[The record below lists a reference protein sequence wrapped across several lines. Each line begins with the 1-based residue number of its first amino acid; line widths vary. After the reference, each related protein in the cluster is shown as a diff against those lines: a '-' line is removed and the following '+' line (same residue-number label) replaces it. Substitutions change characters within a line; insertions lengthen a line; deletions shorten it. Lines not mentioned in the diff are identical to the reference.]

1 MFDHVTI
8 RVSDRRASEAAYRT
22 VLGELG
28 VDVLYA
34 DEWFVE
40 WGELS
45 LKASDERPATTG
57 LHIGFVAPSRA
68 HVDAFW
74 HAGRAAGLRDA
85 GAPGERPDYKPDY
98 YGAFLLD
105 PDGNSIE
112 AVHHAS
118 LDTEAAIDHLWLRAS
133 DIEASRAFYTLV
145 APLAGLRIR
154 DLSDDHVQV
163 LGSTGSFSVVPG
175 TPTRG
180 LHMAFPRRD
189 GCGRR
194 RVPSRARRC
203 RVPRRRPARGADG
216 VSRRLLRR
224 LRSRSRRL
232 ERRARQSQPVGERQ
246 QAPGSGVP
254 PGPARCWSTTPW
266 VSSRQYDVASARTS
280 VSGGCTGVPA

>member
-8 RVSDRRASEAAYRT
+8 RVSDRHASEAAYRA

-28 VDVLYA
+28 IDVLYA

-45 LKASDERPATTG
+45 LKESDERPATTG
-57 LHIGFVAPSRA
+57 LHIGFVAASRA

-74 HAGRAAGLRDA
+74 HAGRASGLRDA

-118 LDTEAAIDHLWLRAS
+118 VDTQTAIDHLWLRAS
-133 DIEASRAFYTLV
+133 DLDASRAFYALA

-154 DLSDDHVQV
+154 NLSDNHVQV
-163 LGSTGSFSVVPG
+163 LGRTGSFSVVPG
-175 TPTRG
+175 APTRG
-180 LHMAFPRRD
+180 LHMAFPAGTNTAVDEFHRVLVAAGYQDD
-189 GCGRR
+189 G
-194 RVPSRARRC
+194 P
-203 RVPRRRPARGADG
+203 P
-216 VSRRLLRR
+216 
-224 LRSRSRRL
+224 
-232 ERRARQSQPVGERQ
+232 GERPVYH
-246 QAPGSGVP
+246 AGYYGAFVLDPDGS
-254 PGPARCWSTTPW
+254 
-266 VSSRQYDVASARTS
+266 S
-280 VSGGCTGVPA
+280 VELVNHNH

>member
-8 RVSDRRASEAAYRT
+8 RVSDRRASEAVYTT
-22 VLGELG
+22 VLGELAIESTYG
-28 VDVLYA
+28 

-40 WGELS
+40 WGDFS
-45 LKASDERPATTG
+45 LLEASDERPVTRG

-74 HAGRAAGLRDA
+74 HAGRASGLRDA

-118 LDTEAAIDHLWLRAS
+118 VDTEGGIDHLWLRTSELA
-133 DIEASRAFYTLV
+133 ASREFYALA

-154 DLSDDHVQV
+154 DLGLDHVQI
-163 LGSTGSFSVVPG
+163 LGSGGSFSVVPG

-180 LHMAFPRRD
+180 LHMAFPADTNAAVDEFHQALVAVGYRDDGPPGERPIYHVGYYGAFVLDPDGNSVELVNHNRIRD
-189 GCGRR
+189 GL
-194 RVPSRARRC
+194 S
-203 RVPRRRPARGADG
+203 
-216 VSRRLLRR
+216 
-224 LRSRSRRL
+224 
-232 ERRARQSQPVGERQ
+232 
-246 QAPGSGVP
+246 
-254 PGPARCWSTTPW
+254 
-266 VSSRQYDVASARTS
+266 
-280 VSGGCTGVPA
+280 

>member
-22 VLGELG
+22 VLAELG
-28 VDVLYA
+28 IAVLYA

-68 HVDAFW
+68 QVDAFW
-74 HAGRAAGLRDA
+74 HAGRAVGLRGA

-112 AVHHAS
+112 AVHHGSIDTAS
-118 LDTEAAIDHLWLRAS
+118 AIDHLWLRAT
-133 DIEASRAFYTLV
+133 DIEASRVFYSVL

-180 LHMAFPRRD
+180 LHMAFPAETNAAVDEFHRVLVAAGYRD
-189 GCGRR
+189 
-194 RVPSRARRC
+194 
-203 RVPRRRPARGADG
+203 DG
-216 VSRRLLRR
+216 
-224 LRSRSRRL
+224 
-232 ERRARQSQPVGERQ
+232 PPGEREVYH
-246 QAPGSGVP
+246 AGYYGAFVLDPD
-254 PGPARCWSTTPW
+254 R
-266 VSSRQYDVASARTS
+266 
-280 VSGGCTGVPA
+280 